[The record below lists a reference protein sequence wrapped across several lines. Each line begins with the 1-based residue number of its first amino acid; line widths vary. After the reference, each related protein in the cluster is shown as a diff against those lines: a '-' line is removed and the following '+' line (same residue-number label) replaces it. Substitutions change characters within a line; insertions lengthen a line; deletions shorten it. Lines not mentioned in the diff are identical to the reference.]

1 VHTDPRRQP
10 GPAPQVLDRRLSF
23 SELLGHAWRV
33 GSLRTALL
41 AGIDAAFRRLRLR
54 WWRKTA
60 PWYAGKAMNAL
71 RWRIRIDGRP
81 FDLPPTTSSFLSGQ
95 AWLGIYET
103 SERYAVARF
112 LPRTLPVVELGGSA
126 GIVACLTNRLLA
138 DPTRHV
144 VVEANPNVVP
154 ILERNRQANGCRFQI
169 LHAAVAY
176 GAESI
181 AFGVA
186 DDFLAS
192 SLTAPADGNR
202 VTVPAT
208 SLAKIVADAGY
219 DRCSVVCDIEGAEVA
234 LLKNESDL
242 FKRVVETLLIEVHP
256 SIVGRGTVSWLE
268 TQLDALGFTT
278 VWTCGDVWFLE
289 SMARRANRAP

>member
-1 VHTDPRRQP
+1 MHTDSRRPP
-10 GPAPQVLDRRLSF
+10 GPAPHVPDRRLSF

-33 GSLRTALL
+33 GSLRTALM
-41 AGIDAAFRRLRLR
+41 AGIDATCRTLRLR
-54 WWRKTA
+54 WWKETA
-60 PWYAGKAMNAL
+60 PWYAGKVANAV
-71 RWRIRIDGRP
+71 RSRIRIDGRP
-81 FDLPPTTSSFLSGQ
+81 FDLPPTTSTFIRGL
-95 AWLGIYET
+95 AWLGVYET
-103 SERYAVARF
+103 SERYAIARF

-138 DPTRHV
+138 DPTRHI
-144 VVEANPNVVP
+144 VVEANPHVVP
-154 ILERNRQANGCRFQI
+154 ILERNRQTNGCRFHI

-181 AFGVA
+181 EFGVS

-192 SLTAPADGNR
+192 SLAAPAHGHR

-234 LLKNESDL
+234 LLKNEGDL

-256 SIVGRGTVSWLE
+256 AIVGSGTVSWLD
-268 TQLDALGFTT
+268 TQLDALGFTP
-278 VWTCGDVWFLE
+278 VWKCGDVWFLE
-289 SMARRANRAP
+289 SQVRRPAPAP